1 MKYIHLLLLC
11 FTTLWTPTKTYSV
24 EADVETN
31 AKVDFVSEGLIYK
44 THNTTST
51 TKPTRP
57 NIHDNIEL
65 QINQINEDKRLEKL
79 HKKAQIK
86 ELKEKAKKAGF
97 ELIIEDDKIIKVL
110 KTH

>member
-11 FTTLWTPTKTYSV
+11 FATLWTPAKTHGV
-24 EADVETN
+24 EAN
-31 AKVDFVSEGLIYK
+31 AEVDFVSEGLIYK
-44 THNTTST
+44 THNTTNT
-51 TKPTRP
+51 TKPTRL
-57 NIHDNIEL
+57 NMHDNIEL

-79 HKKAQIK
+79 HRKAQIK

-110 KTH
+110 KIH